1 MLSVV
6 VPSFN
11 EGGNVRNL
19 VTQIDKALKGIE
31 YEIVFVDDSTDN
43 TPEIIREVSEDFP
56 GVRLIHRE
64 NEKGLATAV
73 LLGFRE
79 AKGDYLACIDADL
92 QHPPITLKYMYHALE
107 EGADVCVPSRFLP
120 GGSDGGLN
128 SYRKAVSWTAR
139 KIGQKI
145 LPPLAKLSDPTSG
158 LFMIKR
164 QVIEGVELRPIG
176 WKIMIEV
183 IAMGNFDILVEIPY
197 RFSERQSGESKLSKD
212 ATMQYLQQVKELR
225 SRYNRA
231 NDFKVIR
238 WPYAKMKS
246 FDRTDV

>member
-6 VPSFN
+6 VPSYN
-11 EGGNVRNL
+11 EGGNVEAL
-19 VTQIDKALKGIE
+19 VKETDKALTGID

-43 TPEIIREVSEDFP
+43 TPEVIERISEKYP
-56 GVRLIHRE
+56 QVRLIHRE

-73 LLGFRE
+73 LRGFQE
-79 AKGDYLACIDADL
+79 AKGAYLACMDADL
-92 QHPPITLKYMYHALE
+92 QHPPITLKYMYYALE

-145 LPPLAKLSDPTSG
+145 LPPLAKLTDPTSG
-158 LFMIKR
+158 LFMIRR
-164 QVIEGVELRPIG
+164 QVIEGVDLRPVG

-183 IAMGNFDILVEIPY
+183 LAMGNYSTLVEIPY
-197 RFSERQSGESKLSKD
+197 RFSERHSGESKLSKD

-225 SRYNRA
+225 KRYNRA
-231 NDFKVIR
+231 NEFKVIR
-238 WPYAKMKS
+238 WPYAKMKKY
-246 FDRTDV
+246 DKMD

>member
-6 VPSFN
+6 VPSYN
-11 EGGNVRNL
+11 EGGNVREL
-19 VTQIDKALKGIE
+19 VKETDAALKGID
-31 YEIVFVDDSTDN
+31 YEIIFVDDSTDD
-43 TPEIIREVSEDFP
+43 TPEIINAVSEEYP

-73 LLGFRE
+73 LRGFKE
-79 AKGDYLACIDADL
+79 AKGAYLACMDADL
-92 QHPPITLKYMYHALE
+92 QHPPITLKYMYYALE

-145 LPPLAKLSDPTSG
+145 LPPLAKLTDPTSG
-158 LFMIKR
+158 LFMIRR
-164 QVIEGVELRPIG
+164 QVIEGVDLRPIG

-183 IAMGNFDILVEIPY
+183 LAMGNYDTLVEIPY
-197 RFSERQSGESKLSKD
+197 RFSERKSGESKLSKD
-212 ATMQYLQQVKELR
+212 ATMEYLKQVKELR
-225 SRYNRA
+225 KRYNKTNR
-231 NDFKVIR
+231 FKVIR
-238 WPYAKMKS
+238 WPYAKMKLY
-246 FDRTDV
+246 DRI